1 MDRIINLY
9 DDESEFI
16 VETDAPSEE
25 IEKALEYKNQM
36 LENDDPAFRSD
47 YEEMQDYLHS
57 KGYTFEEI
65 GYTYEL
71 EKYYW

>member
-1 MDRIINLY
+1 MERMINLY

-16 VETDAPSEE
+16 VKTDAPSEE
-25 IEKALEYKNQM
+25 IKKALAHKNKM
-36 LENDDPAFRSD
+36 LEDDDPAFRSD
-47 YEEMQDYLHS
+47 FEEMQDYLQG

-71 EKYYW
+71 EKYCW